1 MKTLIITEKEEI
13 EQIIAKCTVCFVGLA
28 DTDLTPYVI
37 PMNFGYKEGTVY
49 LHSAQEGRSID
60 ILSRN
65 PQICITFSTDHAL
78 VFQHPRL
85 PAATGCGL
93 KALSDGE
100 PCFLK
105 KISTKR
111 KRRWTSSCTNILK
124 RVHLFGP
131 CR

>member
-65 PQICITFSTDHAL
+65 PQIASPSAPTTPLYFSTPGCL
-78 VFQHPRL
+78 QL
-85 PAATGCGL
+85 PDA
-93 KALSDGE
+93 
-100 PCFLK
+100 
-105 KISTKR
+105 
-111 KRRWTSSCTNILK
+111 
-124 RVHLFGP
+124 V
-131 CR
+131 